1 MTQFKTSK
9 KIQKRLLFLFKTKKD
24 ILYDAFSQRLER
36 LKNEVKLY
44 QEKTKKYLCSNLI
57 YCF

>member
-36 LKNEVKLY
+36 LNK
-44 QEKTKKYLCSNLI
+44 
-57 YCF
+57 